1 MNRGSLPGNHVLFI
15 FPFFGLVF
23 FGGRGYFCISISN
36 SMVPSIEKHW
46 SYPNDSPEH
55 IRVKTFSIIKH
66 WLGNWQLS
74 NLPAMSDLK
83 KKLFIYLFWN
93 RFNWGLLHQ
102 GEYLE
107 GVPFQ
112 HSHFGRP
119 KVQNI
124 NFQTLILSYMLR
136 SSLHTGP
143 TTYAYKKNFY
153 F

>member
-66 WLGNWQLS
+66 WLGNWQLG
-74 NLPAMSDLK
+74 NLPTMSDLK
-83 KKLFIYLFWN
+83 KKIIYLSILEQVQF
-93 RFNWGLLHQ
+93 RFILHQ

-124 NFQTLILSYMLR
+124 NFQTLIL
-136 SSLHTGP
+136 
-143 TTYAYKKNFY
+143 F
-153 F
+153 

>member
-66 WLGNWQLS
+66 WLGNWQLG
-74 NLPAMSDLK
+74 NLPTMSDLK
-83 KKLFIYLFWN
+83 RNYLFIYFGTGSIQVYYTKENIWKEGLFSIVT
-93 RFNWGLLHQ
+93 
-102 GEYLE
+102 LE
-107 GVPFQ
+107 DQ
-112 HSHFGRP
+112 TM
-119 KVQNI
+119 
-124 NFQTLILSYMLR
+124 NFQTLILS
-136 SSLHTGP
+136 
-143 TTYAYKKNFY
+143 
-153 F
+153 